1 MPSYI
6 QRPNTQ
12 LHRDASGYSGI
23 AQGFSKI
30 FRIPNRR
37 VLEWRRMS
45 FITGVKLLSTGALN
59 DSPGLLRV
67 TKPLG
72 ASFQNE
78 TNRDSDNP

>member
-1 MPSYI
+1 
-6 QRPNTQ
+6 
-12 LHRDASGYSGI
+12 
-23 AQGFSKI
+23 
-30 FRIPNRR
+30 
-37 VLEWRRMS
+37 MS